1 MIDWLT
7 DWLFLDCKTVRIFC
21 EFKHARAV
29 KSEEWV
35 KTESE
40 TGERRACEAGAPCAS
55 ESQAKPIL
63 RKNWLFSRLDF
74 FLPMS
79 HTCFAH
85 LPVRLAHALG
95 KALPGLAGCTVAS
108 GTPGDLARRLL
119 LTRGV
124 MTHARAWRRKSM
136 WRQRYK
142 VILKVTLFL
151 YLLREVYLTN
161 MQRILMNFAQTFCST
176 ASTMKLLF
184 SISLVSVCLFLV
196 TARFVH
202 FIHRQEIVEDLNAR
216 DDPAVTGLFDM
227 PSRSSSKIYIASCG
241 FPGMY
246 CLKDSQCCSHHCL
259 FPGLP
264 LCR

>member
-7 DWLFLDCKTVRIFC
+7 FSRPQNSPYFC

-29 KSEEWV
+29 KSEARL

-40 TGERRACEAGAPCAS
+40 TGERQACEACAPRAS

-63 RKNWLFSRLDF
+63 RKKNWLFCSLDF

-85 LPVRLAHALG
+85 LRLRFAHALEQ
-95 KALPGLAGCTVAS
+95 ALPAGAFWLYRS
-108 GTPGDLARRLL
+108 AWLL
-119 LTRGV
+119 
-124 MTHARAWRRKSM
+124 MTHACALRLKST

-142 VILKVTLFL
+142 VILQVTLFL
-151 YLLREVYLTN
+151 YLLREVYLTD
-161 MQRILMNFAQTFCST
+161 MQRILMNFAQTFSST
-176 ASTMKLLF
+176 SSTMKFLF
-184 SISLVSVCLFLV
+184 AISLMSVCLFLV

-216 DDPAVTGLFDM
+216 DDPGVTGLFDM
-227 PSRSSSKIYIASCG
+227 PSRSSSKIHIASCG
-241 FPGMY
+241 LWGMP
-246 CLKDSQCCSHHCL
+246 CIKNSQCCSHHCTIPMCNL
-259 FPGLP
+259 
-264 LCR
+264 

>member
-7 DWLFLDCKTVRIFC
+7 FSRPQNSPYFC

-29 KSEEWV
+29 KSEARL

-40 TGERRACEAGAPCAS
+40 TGERQACEACAPRAS

-63 RKNWLFSRLDF
+63 RKKNWLFCSLDF

-85 LPVRLAHALG
+85 LRLRFAHALEQ
-95 KALPGLAGCTVAS
+95 ALPAGAFWLYRSAGL
-108 GTPGDLARRLL
+108 L
-119 LTRGV
+119 
-124 MTHARAWRRKSM
+124 MTHACALRLKST

-142 VILKVTLFL
+142 VILQVTLFL
-151 YLLREVYLTN
+151 YLLREVYLTD
-161 MQRILMNFAQTFCST
+161 MQRILMNFAQTFSST
-176 ASTMKLLF
+176 SSTMKFLF
-184 SISLVSVCLFLV
+184 AISLMSVCLFLV

-216 DDPAVTGLFDM
+216 DDPGVTGLFDM
-227 PSRSSSKIYIASCG
+227 PSRSSSKIHIASCG
-241 FPGMY
+241 LWGMP
-246 CLKDSQCCSHHCL
+246 CIKDSQCCSHHCTIPMCNL
-259 FPGLP
+259 
-264 LCR
+264 

>member
-7 DWLFLDCKTVRIFC
+7 FSRPQNSPYFC

-29 KSEEWV
+29 KSEARL

-40 TGERRACEAGAPCAS
+40 TGERQACEACAPRAS

-63 RKNWLFSRLDF
+63 RKKNWLFCSLDF

-85 LPVRLAHALG
+85 LRLRFAHALEQ
-95 KALPGLAGCTVAS
+95 ALPAGAFWLYRS
-108 GTPGDLARRLL
+108 AWLL
-119 LTRGV
+119 
-124 MTHARAWRRKSM
+124 MTHACALRLKSR

-142 VILKVTLFL
+142 VILQVTLFL
-151 YLLREVYLTN
+151 YLLREVYLTD
-161 MQRILMNFAQTFCST
+161 MQRILMNFAQTFSST
-176 ASTMKLLF
+176 SSTMKFLF
-184 SISLVSVCLFLV
+184 AISLMSVCLFLV

-216 DDPAVTGLFDM
+216 DDPGVTGLFDM
-227 PSRSSSKIYIASCG
+227 PSRSSSKIHIASCG
-241 FPGMY
+241 LWGMP
-246 CLKDSQCCSHHCL
+246 CIKDSQCCSHHCTIPMCNL
-259 FPGLP
+259 
-264 LCR
+264 

>member
-7 DWLFLDCKTVRIFC
+7 FSRPQNSPYFC

-29 KSEEWV
+29 KSEARL

-40 TGERRACEAGAPCAS
+40 TGERQACEACAPRAS

-63 RKNWLFSRLDF
+63 RKKNWLFCSLDF

-85 LPVRLAHALG
+85 LRLRFAHALEQ
-95 KALPGLAGCTVAS
+95 ALPAGAFWLYRS
-108 GTPGDLARRLL
+108 AWLL
-119 LTRGV
+119 
-124 MTHARAWRRKSM
+124 MTHACALRLKST

-142 VILKVTLFL
+142 VILQVTLFL
-151 YLLREVYLTN
+151 YLLREVYLTD
-161 MQRILMNFAQTFCST
+161 MQRILMNFAQTFSST
-176 ASTMKLLF
+176 SSTMKFLF
-184 SISLVSVCLFLV
+184 AISLMSVCLFLV

-216 DDPAVTGLFDM
+216 DDPGVTGLFDM
-227 PSRSSSKIYIASCG
+227 PSRSSSKIHIASCG
-241 FPGMY
+241 LWGMP
-246 CLKDSQCCSHHCL
+246 CIKDSQCWSHHCTIPMCNL
-259 FPGLP
+259 
-264 LCR
+264 

>member
-7 DWLFLDCKTVRIFC
+7 FSRPQNSPYFC

-29 KSEEWV
+29 KSEARL

-40 TGERRACEAGAPCAS
+40 TGERQACEACAPRAS

-63 RKNWLFSRLDF
+63 RKKNWLFCSLDF

-85 LPVRLAHALG
+85 LRLRFAHALEQ
-95 KALPGLAGCTVAS
+95 ALPAGAFWLYRS
-108 GTPGDLARRLL
+108 AWLL
-119 LTRGV
+119 
-124 MTHARAWRRKSM
+124 MTHACALRLKST

-142 VILKVTLFL
+142 VILQVTLFL
-151 YLLREVYLTN
+151 YLLREVYLTD
-161 MQRILMNFAQTFCST
+161 MQRILMNFAQTFSST
-176 ASTMKLLF
+176 SSTMKFLF
-184 SISLVSVCLFLV
+184 AISLMSVCLFLV

-216 DDPAVTGLFDM
+216 DDPGVTGLFDM
-227 PSRSSSKIYIASCG
+227 PSRSSRKIHIASCG
-241 FPGMY
+241 LWGMP
-246 CLKDSQCCSHHCL
+246 CIKDSQCCSHHCTIPMCNL
-259 FPGLP
+259 
-264 LCR
+264 

>member
-7 DWLFLDCKTVRIFC
+7 FSRPQNSPYFC

-29 KSEEWV
+29 KSEARL

-40 TGERRACEAGAPCAS
+40 TGERQACEACAPRAS

-63 RKNWLFSRLDF
+63 RKKNWLFCSLDF

-85 LPVRLAHALG
+85 LRLRFAHALEQ
-95 KALPGLAGCTVAS
+95 ALPAGAFWLYRSAWLLMTRACA
-108 GTPGDLARRLL
+108 LRL
-119 LTRGV
+119 
-124 MTHARAWRRKSM
+124 KST

-142 VILKVTLFL
+142 VILQVTLFL
-151 YLLREVYLTN
+151 YLLREVYLTD
-161 MQRILMNFAQTFCST
+161 MQRILMNFAQTFSST
-176 ASTMKLLF
+176 SSTMKFLF
-184 SISLVSVCLFLV
+184 AISLMSVCLFLV

-216 DDPAVTGLFDM
+216 DDPGVTGLFDM
-227 PSRSSSKIYIASCG
+227 PSRSSSKIHIASCG
-241 FPGMY
+241 LWGMP
-246 CLKDSQCCSHHCL
+246 CIKDSQCCSHHCTIPMCNL
-259 FPGLP
+259 
-264 LCR
+264 

>member
-7 DWLFLDCKTVRIFC
+7 FSRPQNSPYFC

-29 KSEEWV
+29 KSEARL

-40 TGERRACEAGAPCAS
+40 TGERQACEACAPRAS

-63 RKNWLFSRLDF
+63 RKKTGLFCSLDF

-85 LPVRLAHALG
+85 LRLRFAHALEQ
-95 KALPGLAGCTVAS
+95 ALPAGAFWLYRS
-108 GTPGDLARRLL
+108 AWLL
-119 LTRGV
+119 
-124 MTHARAWRRKSM
+124 MTHACALRLKST

-142 VILKVTLFL
+142 VILQVTLFL
-151 YLLREVYLTN
+151 YLLREVYLTD
-161 MQRILMNFAQTFCST
+161 MQRILMNFAQTFSST
-176 ASTMKLLF
+176 SSTMKFLF
-184 SISLVSVCLFLV
+184 AISLMSVCLFLV

-216 DDPAVTGLFDM
+216 DDPGVTGLFDM
-227 PSRSSSKIYIASCG
+227 PSRSSSKIHIASCG
-241 FPGMY
+241 LWGMP
-246 CLKDSQCCSHHCL
+246 CIKDSQCCSHHCTIPMCNL
-259 FPGLP
+259 
-264 LCR
+264 

>member
-7 DWLFLDCKTVRIFC
+7 FSRPQNSPYFC

-29 KSEEWV
+29 KSEARL

-40 TGERRACEAGAPCAS
+40 TGERQACEACAPRAS

-63 RKNWLFSRLDF
+63 RKKNWLFCSLDF

-85 LPVRLAHALG
+85 LRLRFAHALEQ
-95 KALPGLAGCTVAS
+95 ALPAGAFW
-108 GTPGDLARRLL
+108 LYRNAWLL
-119 LTRGV
+119 
-124 MTHARAWRRKSM
+124 MTHACALRLKST

-142 VILKVTLFL
+142 VILQVTLFL
-151 YLLREVYLTN
+151 YLLREVYLTD
-161 MQRILMNFAQTFCST
+161 MQRILMNFAQTFSST
-176 ASTMKLLF
+176 SSTMKFLF
-184 SISLVSVCLFLV
+184 AISLMSVCLFLV

-216 DDPAVTGLFDM
+216 DDPGVTGLFDM
-227 PSRSSSKIYIASCG
+227 PSRSSSKIHIASCG
-241 FPGMY
+241 LWGMP
-246 CLKDSQCCSHHCL
+246 CIKNSQCCSHHCTIPMCNL
-259 FPGLP
+259 
-264 LCR
+264 

>member
-7 DWLFLDCKTVRIFC
+7 FSRPQNSPYFC

-29 KSEEWV
+29 KSEARL

-40 TGERRACEAGAPCAS
+40 TGERQACEACAPRAS

-63 RKNWLFSRLDF
+63 RKKNWLFCSLDF

-85 LPVRLAHALG
+85 LRLRFAHALEQ
-95 KALPGLAGCTVAS
+95 ALPAGAFWLYRS
-108 GTPGDLARRLL
+108 AWLL
-119 LTRGV
+119 
-124 MTHARAWRRKSM
+124 MTHACALRLKST

-142 VILKVTLFL
+142 VILQVTLFL
-151 YLLREVYLTN
+151 YLLREVYLTD
-161 MQRILMNFAQTFCST
+161 MQRILMNFAQTFSST
-176 ASTMKLLF
+176 SSTMKFLF
-184 SISLVSVCLFLV
+184 AISLMSVCLFLV

-216 DDPAVTGLFDM
+216 DDPGVTGLFDM
-227 PSRSSSKIYIASCG
+227 PSRSSSKIHIASCG
-241 FPGMY
+241 LWGMP
-246 CLKDSQCCSHHCL
+246 CIKDSQCCSHHCTIPMCNL
-259 FPGLP
+259 
-264 LCR
+264 